1 MSPEDEIRIR
11 HMINA
16 TESAL
21 HFVDG
26 RARADLDADLLLV
39 FGLVRAVEII
49 GEAASKVSAEGRA
62 AVPPLKMLEYVT
74 TGLS

>member
-21 HFVDG
+21 TFVGG
-26 RARADLDADLLLV
+26 RTREDLDADLLLV
-39 FGLVRAVEII
+39 FGLVRAV
-49 GEAASKVSAEGRA
+49 
-62 AVPPLKMLEYVT
+62 VPQA
-74 TGLS
+74 

>member
-1 MSPEDEIRIR
+1 
-11 HMINA
+11 MINA

-39 FGLVRAVEII
+39 FALVRAVEII
-49 GEAASKVSAEGRA
+49 GEAASQVRA
-62 AVPPLKMLEYVT
+62 IPGAFTNDPGSFFVVCAALSRRGAPGEYR
-74 TGLS
+74 

>member
-21 HFVDG
+21 SFIGG
-26 RARADLDADLLLV
+26 RTRADLDTDLLLV
-39 FGLVRAVEII
+39 TQALPQILAQLRASVAPPEI
-49 GEAASKVSAEGRA
+49 
-62 AVPPLKMLEYVT
+62 
-74 TGLS
+74 